1 MVIHNS
7 RFRAGISAGSAD
19 RSKQAGSY
27 YWTMD
32 CFQNIRRGVI
42 IADFERGISGGSSDR
57 SKKAGSCYWNRLFS
71 E

>member
-7 RFRAGISAGSAD
+7 RFRARNFSRQCE

-32 CFQNIRRGVI
+32 CFQNVGRAGVG
-42 IADFERGISGGSSDR
+42 AKGGDR
-57 SKKAGSCYWNRLFS
+57 
-71 E
+71 

>member
-7 RFRAGISAGSAD
+7 RFRARNFSRQCGE
-19 RSKQAGSY
+19 SKQAGSY

-42 IADFERGISGGSSDR
+42 IADFERGISGGKLLLEWIVFRID
-57 SKKAGSCYWNRLFS
+57 WNNQQG
-71 E
+71 